1 MRAVLLSLLAAG
13 SLTATAFAQD
23 AAQPAPE
30 AQPAPAPEAQ
40 PAPPADAAAPP
51 AADPA
56 APAPVAAPVAPEPP
70 PPPPPPPAAPT
81 EATSVLFNDMIKR
94 VCMPLVK
101 GGDIAQIA
109 KSFGF
114 KQNKR
119 DMVWTKTWAQGMKV
133 TLREQG
139 VNKDVCSVS
148 VQHPINGLEATITDT
163 HNWAMYNGWTLEDN
177 AKRTT
182 DMERS
187 NRKWS
192 FVDTTTNTRQDIVLI
207 TVRKIGGAPVNAKYD
222 QTDILYAVT
231 KW

>member
-51 AADPA
+51 AAD
-56 APAPVAAPVAPEPP
+56 
-70 PPPPPPPAAPT
+70 PAAPT

>member
-1 MRAVLLSLLAAG
+1 MRAVLLSLFAAG
-13 SLTATAFAQD
+13 SLTATAFAQE
-23 AAQPAPE
+23 AVQPTPEPQPAPE
-30 AQPAPAPEAQ
+30 AAPAPATEVA
-40 PAPPADAAAPP
+40 P

-56 APAPVAAPVAPEPP
+56 TAAPPAPVAAPEPP

-81 EATSVLFNDMIKR
+81 EPTSVLFNDMIKR

-101 GGDIAQIA
+101 GGDINQIA

-119 DMVWTKTWAQGMKV
+119 DMVWTKTWAPGMKV

-139 VNKDVCSVS
+139 VNKDVCSIS

-192 FVDTTTNTRQDIVLI
+192 FVDTTNNTRQDIVLI

-222 QTDILYAVT
+222 QTDILYAIS